1 MRHILE
7 VGVYK
12 FCDDMT
18 SALRLTETDGN
29 RL

>member
-1 MRHILE
+1 MRRILE

-12 FCDDMT
+12 FCAGMT
-18 SALRLTETDGN
+18 SDLRLTETDEN